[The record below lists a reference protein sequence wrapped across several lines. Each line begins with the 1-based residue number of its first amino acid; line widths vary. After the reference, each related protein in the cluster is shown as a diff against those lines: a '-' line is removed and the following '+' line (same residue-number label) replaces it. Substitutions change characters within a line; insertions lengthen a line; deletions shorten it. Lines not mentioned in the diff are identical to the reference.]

1 MTDGFGRLAY
11 VYEGLERTVFGGLLA
26 KARTTCLDDLGEA
39 DTILILGEGDGR
51 FLLSLLGHTGARVT
65 VLENSAGMLKRAQ
78 KRVQVQLPNA
88 CTRVTWWHQDA
99 LTASLPA
106 AHYDAVVTLF
116 FLDVFP
122 EQPLKTLVHNLS
134 RSLKPGGCW
143 CVTDFAAP
151 HTLSGWV
158 RPYSRILVALMYA
171 LFRLQT
177 ALPAKTVVPPQPFL
191 RASGLEPVHTR
202 NFRGG
207 FVYTQ
212 VWRKRA
218 T

>member
-1 MTDGFGRLAY
+1 MVDGFGRLAY
-11 VYEGLERTVFGGLLA
+11 VYEGLERTVFGGLLTR
-26 KARTTCLDDLGEA
+26 ARSTCLRDLGRA

-51 FLLSLLGHTGARVT
+51 FLLSLLTHHPRAHVT
-65 VLENSAGMLKRAQ
+65 VLEDSAGMLERAKTRLRAQ
-78 KRVQVQLPNA
+78 LPDA

-99 LTASLPA
+99 LTAPFPA
-106 AHYDAVVTLF
+106 ARYDAVVTLF

-122 EQPLKTLVHNLS
+122 EQPLKTLVYDLS
-134 RSLKPGGCW
+134 RSLKPGGRW

-158 RPYSRILVALMYA
+158 RLYSRLLVALMYA
-171 LFRLQT
+171 FFRLRT

-191 RASGLEPVHTR
+191 RASGLEPVRTER
-202 NFRGG
+202 FRGG

-212 VWRKRA
+212 VWCKPF
-218 T
+218 